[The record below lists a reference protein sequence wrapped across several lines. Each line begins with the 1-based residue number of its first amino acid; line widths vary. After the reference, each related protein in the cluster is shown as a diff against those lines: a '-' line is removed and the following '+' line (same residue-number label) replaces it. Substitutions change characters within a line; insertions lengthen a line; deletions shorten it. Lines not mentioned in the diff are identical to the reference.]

1 MTNEEL
7 KNLEDDKQIDNI
19 GKATG
24 FFLFRNL
31 INNYNEMKQ
40 DETKRYECKKYGK
53 IALIL
58 SLIGIAVSI
67 GFILIFGVNVYGLDI
82 GGFGSILT
90 MILSIIAGIV
100 LPLGLGVYGM
110 VFAVMQVRLNR
121 KAIGIVGLIA
131 ATICILSSVAMVV
144 LLIVL

>member
-7 KNLEDDKQIDNI
+7 KDLEDDKQIDNI

-31 INNYNEMKQ
+31 INNYNELKQ

-58 SLIGIAVSI
+58 SFIGISVSI
-67 GFILIFGVNVYGLDI
+67 GFILIFGVNVYGVEI
-82 GGFGSILT
+82 GGFGSVLT

-100 LPLGLGVYGM
+100 LPLLLGIYGM
-110 VFAVMQVRLNR
+110 VFSVLQVRLNR
-121 KAIGIVGLIA
+121 KVIGIISIISS
-131 ATICILSSVAMVV
+131 TICILSSVAMVV
-144 LLIVL
+144 LMIVL

>member
-121 KAIGIVGLIA
+121 KAIGIIGLIA

>member
-7 KNLEDDKQIDNI
+7 KNLEDEKQIDNI

-40 DETKRYECKKYGK
+40 DETKRYECKKYGN

-58 SLIGIAVSI
+58 SLIGIAVSV
-67 GFILIFGVNVYGLDI
+67 GFILIFGINVYGVEF
-82 GGFGSILT
+82 GGFGSVLT

-100 LPLGLGVYGM
+100 LPLGLGIYSM

-121 KAIGIVGLIA
+121 KAIGIVGLIT
-131 ATICILSSVAMVV
+131 ATLCILSSIAMVV
-144 LLIVL
+144 LMIII

>member
-121 KAIGIVGLIA
+121 KAIGIIGLIA
-131 ATICILSSVAMVV
+131 ATICILSSVVMVV

>member
-67 GFILIFGVNVYGLDI
+67 GFILIFGVNVYGVDI
-82 GGFGSILT
+82 GGFGSVLT
-90 MILSIIAGIV
+90 MILSIIAGII

-144 LLIVL
+144 LMIVL